1 VFVTVP
7 APRCTAE
14 EALHRV
20 RDTRPDHRCVA
31 NPFAQEQSVPGQK
44 KWEATMKLTLSAV
57 TFLALFSISLGAARS
72 ETCSVR
78 AQNCVMTWGGPR
90 AACYE
95 AFRLAACERTGK
107 YVAPNGNVW
116 PASRTDRK
124 TGSQG

>member
-1 VFVTVP
+1 
-7 APRCTAE
+7 
-14 EALHRV
+14 
-20 RDTRPDHRCVA
+20 
-31 NPFAQEQSVPGQK
+31 
-44 KWEATMKLTLSAV
+44 MKLTFSAIGVLSLVSIPLAV
-57 TFLALFSISLGAARS
+57 AKA

-116 PASRTDRK
+116 PATRTEK
-124 TGSQG
+124 KAGGQG